1 METLVLIRGR
11 KIRFFKENGYFY
23 FIFYFNNSV
32 FFFFNAV
39 YRASCAHL
47 DTLVSI
53 DRIPSICLDGRIIY
67 IRACYKFEDNFG
79 KVRKRT
85 GNLGC
90 CLNNRIESVFFLRI
104 IKMSKEKRKI
114 GWRQLTIFV
123 RVEINLNRIDGS
135 ICRD

>member
-39 YRASCAHL
+39 HL
-47 DTLVSI
+47 VRILLLVSI

-67 IRACYKFEDNFG
+67 IRACYKFEGNFG
-79 KVRKRT
+79 KVKDWKARLLFK
-85 GNLGC
+85 
-90 CLNNRIESVFFLRI
+90 
-104 IKMSKEKRKI
+104 
-114 GWRQLTIFV
+114 
-123 RVEINLNRIDGS
+123 
-135 ICRD
+135 